1 MRSKYRSS
9 TVLAAVCLA
18 IGALGFGAAPAAAAD
33 AGSSTAASS
42 SASSSSASSSSESLQ
57 EILVTAVR
65 VAVDVMHAPVSMTAI
80 NGDDLQRNEIHNTT
94 DLQFFVPGLSVANQV
109 LNTIINIRGM
119 GSGFPLPTASQGVPI
134 YRDNLLVP
142 PNVGDEP
149 LWDIESVQVLRGPQ
163 GTLVG
168 SNSTGGAVFINTV
181 SPTLGDSHGYA
192 QVEGGNYHHMNVK

>member
-1 MRSKYRSS
+1 MRTNYRFA
-9 TVLAAVCLA
+9 TVLGAISLAV
-18 IGALGFGAAPAAAAD
+18 GAFGLGVAPAGAADTSAD
-33 AGSSTAASS
+33 STTSG
-42 SASSSSASSSSESLQ
+42 SSESLQ
-57 EILVTAVR
+57 EILVTAEKVH
-65 VAVDVMHAPVSMTAI
+65 VDVMHAPVSLTAI
-80 NGDDLQRNEIHNTT
+80 NGDDLGRNEIHNTT

-142 PNVGDEP
+142 PNAGDEP
-149 LWDIESVQVLRGPQ
+149 LWDIENVQVLRGPQ

-181 SPTLGDSHGYA
+181 NPTLGDNHGYV
-192 QVEGGNYHHMNVK
+192 QVQR